1 MTCDITTLNKNS
13 FIKFMHMAVSV
24 RETCVTYRNSTARLI
39 EN

>member
-1 MTCDITTLNKNS
+1 
-13 FIKFMHMAVSV
+13 MAVSV